1 MISTRP
7 KVGGVMAQRWWIFA
21 GALTIFAS
29 LAAVLLWPKAQSRP
43 TTIRLAAHYNA
54 KQAAPLLACLKDYEA
69 QHPGI
74 RVEYRQVSYADFL
87 QTILIGRAS
96 GSPVDI
102 YNLYSVWAPQLVESG
117 ALDRPPADA
126 IDLIRRDF
134 NPATVHAATIK
145 GRLYGIPTAV
155 SVYQLVYNK
164 KLLTAAGVAF
174 PPRTWAEFTRTV
186 AAVTRK
192 NRQGNILV
200 GGYAYGPSTA
210 NIVHPFYAE
219 IYAAGGSPYSSDLR
233 QTNLTAPIPVS
244 ILRQQAAMFRR
255 GIVSNSVAVR
265 ELNSGSL
272 AMAIIANWQR
282 SSLKESYGTAF
293 DETIGVAPIPTDGP
307 GGTMLYSFFWGVDAD
322 SPLKRQSWDLLKWLN
337 AARPRDGMSCTGRLL
352 NGMGDL
358 TGNNHDLALMERDIV
373 DPFTRQFVAAL
384 KSGTA
389 VSQPNLWRQA
399 EVDRILQ
406 FYIESAW
413 AGGMSSEAALAAA
426 NAQIQAVLNEQPS

>member
-1 MISTRP
+1 
-7 KVGGVMAQRWWIFA
+7 MARRWVFWA
-21 GALTIFAS
+21 GALAIIAS
-29 LAAVLLWPKAQSRP
+29 LAFVLVRPKSGPRP
-43 TTIRLAAHYNA
+43 MTIRLAAHYNA
-54 KQAAPLLACLKDYEA
+54 HQVAPLIACLKEYET
-69 QHPGI
+69 QRPGVKI
-74 RVEYRQVSYADFL
+74 EYRQVSYVDFL

-102 YNLYSVWAPQLVESG
+102 YNLYSVWAPQLIESG
-117 ALDRPPADA
+117 ALDKPPTDV
-126 IDLIRRDF
+126 IDFVRNNF
-134 NPATVHAATIK
+134 TPATVGAATIN
-145 GRLYGIPTAV
+145 GQLYGVPTAV
-155 SVYQLVYNK
+155 SIYQLVYNK
-164 KLLTAAGVAF
+164 KLLSAAGVAV
-174 PPRTWAEFTRTV
+174 PPRTWADFTRTV
-186 AAVTRK
+186 AAVTHK

-219 IYAAGGSPYSSDLR
+219 MYAAGRSPYSADLR
-233 QTNLTAPIPVS
+233 ETNLTAPTAVS
-244 ILRQQAAMFRR
+244 ILKRQAAMFRT
-255 GIVSNSVAVR
+255 GIVSNSVEVR
-265 ELNSGSL
+265 ELNGGSL

-282 SSLKESYGTAF
+282 SALKESYGAAF

-337 AARPRDGMSCTGRLL
+337 AARTRGGLSCTGQMLA
-352 NGMGDL
+352 GMGDL
-358 TGNNHDLALMERDIV
+358 TGHNRDLAVMERDIV
-373 DPFTRQFVAAL
+373 DPFTQQFIAAL

-413 AGGMSSEAALAAA
+413 AGRMSSEAALAAA
-426 NAQIQAVLNEQPS
+426 NAQIQTVLDEQPS